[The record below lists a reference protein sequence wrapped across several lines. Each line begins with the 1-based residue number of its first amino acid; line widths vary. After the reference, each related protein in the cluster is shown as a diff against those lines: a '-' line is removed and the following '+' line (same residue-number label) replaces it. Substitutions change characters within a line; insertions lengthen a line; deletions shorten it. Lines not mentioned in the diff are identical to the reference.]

1 MAKDFFHKAVLN
13 SLTKDNWAIT
23 QDPYRLALSKRV
35 LEIDIGADPIIA
47 AQKGRNKIAVE
58 VKSFLKESF
67 IYEFYTVLGQYLVY
81 ETFLARQEPDRQLF
95 LAISDEV
102 YALRFENDD
111 DILFVCQKYNLKILI
126 FNKLSH
132 NIESWIR

>member
-23 QDPYRLALSKRV
+23 QDPYRLVLSKRV

-126 FNKLSH
+126 FNKLNH
-132 NIESWIR
+132 NIESWIK

>member
-1 MAKDFFHKAVLN
+1 MAKDFFHKAVVD

-23 QDPYRLALSKRV
+23 QDPYRLVLLKRV
-35 LEIDIGADPIIA
+35 LEIDIGAEPIIA
-47 AQKGRNKIAVE
+47 AQKGLEKIAVE

-67 IYEFYTVLGQYLVY
+67 IYEFYSVLGQYLVY

-95 LAISDEV
+95 LAVSDEV
-102 YALRFENDD
+102 YALRFEKDD

-126 FNKLSH
+126 FNKLNH

>member
-1 MAKDFFHKAVLN
+1 MAKDFFHKAVVD

-23 QDPYRLALSKRV
+23 QDPYRLVLSKRV
-35 LEIDIGADPIIA
+35 LEIDIGAEPIIA
-47 AQKGRNKIAVE
+47 AQKGLEKIAVE

-67 IYEFYTVLGQYLVY
+67 IYEFYSVLGQYLVY

-95 LAISDEV
+95 LAVSDEV
-102 YALRFENDD
+102 YALRFEKDD

-126 FNKLSH
+126 FNKLNH

>member
-23 QDPYRLALSKRV
+23 QDPYRLVLSKRV

>member
-1 MAKDFFHKAVLN
+1 MAKDFFHKAVVE

-23 QDPYRLALSKRV
+23 QDPYRLVLSKRV

-126 FNKLSH
+126 FNKLNH
-132 NIESWIR
+132 NIESWIK

>member
-1 MAKDFFHKAVLN
+1 MAKDFFHKAVRE

-23 QDPYRLALSKRV
+23 QDPYRLTLSKRV
-35 LEIDIGADPIIA
+35 LEIDIGAEPIIA
-47 AQKGRNKIAVE
+47 AQKGFEKIAVE

-81 ETFLARQEPDRQLF
+81 ETFLAKQEPDRTLY
-95 LAISDEV
+95 LAVSDEV
-102 YALRFENDD
+102 YALRFEQDD
-111 DILFVCQKYNLKILI
+111 DICQKYNLKILI
-126 FNKLSH
+126 FNKLNN